1 MYSIN
6 IKGKVTSKD
15 KKLVKLEMIFFQTGY
30 NRVSKVLNITGPI
43 KDWDSASQSFISKSS
58 DAIKKNKMLLDL
70 KLKYQKIAE
79 EWEEEGRKWSPA
91 ELALSLDKKKGKEMK
106 EEDRSLSVSQ
116 MIDYLIK
123 KFSEKKN
130 DKIAKSLASVK
141 DYKIIKKALEEFTQ
155 KKYNKPLSV
164 FYFSDITKQFLLDFV
179 LYTQK
184 KGIANG
190 NKAGL
195 NQKLRKLRAIVNYA
209 KGLNMYGA
217 NPEIFGCV
225 EDKMKWHKF
234 EPRTVSKRV
243 IQLIENVDRSLLTPK
258 EEFCLDLFLFSYYTG
273 GMANVDV
280 CHLTYNMIQGNQVI
294 YERMKFPKIGKP
306 LLIEKSKQII
316 EKYEG
321 QGIDNYVF
329 PVFTKKHTTEA
340 KMRNRVIQ
348 ISNRVSKTLTKVCKI
363 LDIKE
368 NITWYSA
375 RGTFISRMVDAGCSP
390 AVTAEQ
396 AGNSVAVIFKH
407 YYKFTE
413 GETLLT
419 KMNSVF

>member
-43 KDWDSASQSFISKSS
+43 KDWDNASQSFISKSS

-79 EWEEEGRKWSPA
+79 EWEEEGRKWSPT

-123 KFSEKKN
+123 KFSEKEKEKN
-130 DKIAKSLASVK
+130 GKIVKSLASVK

-209 KGLNMYGA
+209 KGLNMHGA
-217 NPEIFGCV
+217 DPEIFGCV

-280 CHLTYNMIQGNQVI
+280 CHLTYNMIQGNHVI

-306 LLIEKSKQII
+306 LLIEKSKLII

-340 KMRNRVIQ
+340 KMRNRV
-348 ISNRVSKTLTKVCKI
+348 SKTLTKVCNI

-396 AGNSVAVIFKH
+396 AGNSVTVIFKH

>member
-15 KKLVKLEMIFFQTGY
+15 KKLVKQEMIFFQTGY

-43 KDWDSASQSFISKSS
+43 KDWDNASQSFISKSS

-155 KKYNKPLSV
+155 QKYNKPSSV

-184 KGIANG
+184 KG
-190 NKAGL
+190 L
-195 NQKLRKLRAIVNYA
+195 P
-209 KGLNMYGA
+209 M
-217 NPEIFGCV
+217 
-225 EDKMKWHKF
+225 
-234 EPRTVSKRV
+234 V
-243 IQLIENVDRSLLTPK
+243 I
-258 EEFCLDLFLFSYYTG
+258 
-273 GMANVDV
+273 
-280 CHLTYNMIQGNQVI
+280 
-294 YERMKFPKIGKP
+294 
-306 LLIEKSKQII
+306 KQ
-316 EKYEG
+316 
-321 QGIDNYVF
+321 
-329 PVFTKKHTTEA
+329 A
-340 KMRNRVIQ
+340 
-348 ISNRVSKTLTKVCKI
+348 
-363 LDIKE
+363 
-368 NITWYSA
+368 
-375 RGTFISRMVDAGCSP
+375 
-390 AVTAEQ
+390 
-396 AGNSVAVIFKH
+396 
-407 YYKFTE
+407 
-413 GETLLT
+413 
-419 KMNSVF
+419 